1 MRALDLRASGTLPVT
16 NGGTEIAFPSSAT
29 FYGAEGF
36 LALLCDPAAEQLW
49 LRLLLFHSH
58 KAAFLT
64 IPMGF
69 KLLQQ
74 VCQLSCVSQG
84 CLGGPGGGGKQPSC
98 FPCYCWRV
106 WMDWS
111 RQCSWSWFWH
121 KQEALTAQTSLAE
134 RLDLLRRAE
143 IQALF
148 QFP

>member
-84 CLGGPGGGGKQPSC
+84 CLGGPGGGAS
-98 FPCYCWRV
+98 
-106 WMDWS
+106 
-111 RQCSWSWFWH
+111 
-121 KQEALTAQTSLAE
+121 SLAASHAI
-134 RLDLLRRAE
+134 AE
-143 IQALF
+143 EFGWTDPASALEADSDTNKKHSLHK
-148 QFP
+148 PA